1 MVYLALLRAINVGGK
16 RIVKMAELRAA
27 VAELGHINIRTYIQS
42 GNLVFES
49 AESDRKALARQ
60 LEALLLKH
68 WGFEIPCA
76 LFDSQDLQAVVSVL
90 SVLAV
95 LPPATPDQRLNVYF
109 LGDAPA
115 PEAEE
120 RLQALA
126 QPGLAWHLLP
136 RALILKTPKDLQD
149 KRLNNSNWL
158 EKQLGTWATARNHK
172 TTQTLAAWLGVE
184 PSPESLPHGL

>member
-1 MVYLALLRAINVGGK
+1 MLYLALLRAINVGGK
-16 RIVKMAELRAA
+16 RIVKMDELRSA

-49 AESDRKALARQ
+49 AESDREALTRQ

-68 WGFEIPCA
+68 WGFAIPCVLLKA
-76 LFDSQDLQAVVSVL
+76 PDLQAI
-90 SVLAV
+90 LAA
-95 LPPATPDQRLNVYF
+95 LPPITPEQRLNVYF

-115 PEAEE
+115 PEAKE
-120 RLQALA
+120 RLQALE

-136 RALILKTPKDLQD
+136 RALILKTAKDLQD
-149 KRLNNSNWL
+149 KRLNNSTWL

-172 TTQTLAAWLGVE
+172 TTQTLAAWLGVK
-184 PSPESLPHGL
+184 PSPESQPHGL

>member
-16 RIVKMAELRAA
+16 RIVKMAELRSA

-49 AESDRKALARQ
+49 DESDRKALTRQ

-76 LFDSQDLQAVVSVL
+76 LFERPDLQAI
-90 SVLAV
+90 LAA
-95 LPPATPDQRLNVYF
+95 LPPAPPDQRLNVYF
-109 LGDAPA
+109 LGGRPA

-126 QPGLAWHLLP
+126 QPGLAWHLQP

-158 EKQLGTWATARNHK
+158 EKQLGTWATARNHR